1 MKDTGPKTMS
11 ETPSVGERLAEARN
25 RLGLELEDIAERTRI
40 PVRHLVA
47 IETSTWDSL
56 PATTYAAGF
65 VKTYARIVDLDPEAL
80 SSEFRAERGETPGIN
95 IEYTPFE
102 PADPSRVPPRLL
114 AMIGLGAAVAFALL
128 YLVWRGV
135 GGYEE
140 RASIA
145 AGTVPQPEAAA
156 PAKPAPRPRPLPP
169 APAPL
174 SDSTPVV
181 LTATDQV
188 WLKVSEKDGETLF
201 MGQLEPGQ
209 SYTVPAT
216 AKDPRLLTGRP
227 QSLRATIGDRT
238 LATLGDPKTT
248 IRDVSLKGPALIAR
262 DAALPKVPV
271 EPAPRPVAIPPAEPS
286 ENVASAPTP

>member
-1 MKDTGPKTMS
+1 MKDTGPKITP
-11 ETPSVGERLAEARN
+11 ETPCVGERLAEART

-40 PVRHLVA
+40 PLRHLVA
-47 IETSTWDSL
+47 IETSTWANL

-80 SSEFRAERGETPGIN
+80 SSEFRAERGETPGIH

-114 AMIGLGAAVAFALL
+114 AVIGLGAAVAFALL
-128 YLVWRGV
+128 YLLWRGI
-135 GGYEE
+135 GSYEDH
-140 RASIA
+140 ASIA
-145 AGTVPQPEAAA
+145 AGTVPQPATAVPVKALPRPKPLAPAAA
-156 PAKPAPRPRPLPP
+156 PV
-169 APAPL
+169 
-174 SDSTPVV
+174 SDTTPVV

-188 WLKVSEKDGETLF
+188 WLKVSEKDGATLF

-209 SYTVPAT
+209 SFTVPAT

-271 EPAPRPVAIPPAEPS
+271 EPAPRPAAIPPAEPS
-286 ENVASAPTP
+286 ENVASTPTP